1 MSKNLEEKFR
11 SFCNSKNL
19 EINQN
24 QIATIKL
31 LQDFYNKNF
40 HFSIFILLHF
50 IEYLL
55 IKSYVNRVYV
65 IVAMLYL

>member
-24 QIATIKL
+24 QISTIKL

-40 HFSIFILLHF
+40 HFSIFHSQLLPTF
-50 IEYLL
+50 STKMGKNE
-55 IKSYVNRVYV
+55 
-65 IVAMLYL
+65 